1 MLQSGTLSKTID
13 DAVVDIILSEDLIEA
28 YMEINF
34 REDMIEIKQPEESIR
49 IPYEQLMDFIRESGI
64 SYGIIEENV
73 RALSEQSVP
82 TEALKIAEGIPVT
95 HGKDGYIHYHVQSI
109 ESSKL
114 IEDAQGNINFKEL
127 EWFTQVNIGDMLA
140 EKVLPIEGKDG
151 MDVQGNVIVATQGK
165 MPVFKYGKHVGETPD
180 GMTLMALQNGR
191 LEYFNDRLQIND
203 VLVIKSSVDTM
214 TGNIRFLGDV
224 IVHGDIK
231 AGFEVYCTGS
241 LEVMGIIEAANV
253 NVGKELVVKGG
264 IQGNA
269 RFLVEVGGNL
279 ICKFIENASIFAKGD
294 IITDFIVHSKV
305 NCGGTVTIKGK
316 KGLVVGGE
324 LHVKTELIADIIG
337 SYMGTRTLIEI
348 GLDPNKRERLE
359 SYREEKHTIKNRL
372 GVLRPSIDSG
382 KELLERGLM
391 DQVKKLTFMKVVQ
404 EYNHLVQN
412 LKAIDA
418 ETKQIE
424 QEIMSNTDGL
434 VVVKN
439 KIYPG
444 TQVRIGRFTRNIR
457 NEVGECRIF
466 ISEND
471 ILINRT

>member
-1 MLQSGTLSKTID
+1 MLQSGTLSKNID
-13 DAVVDIILSEDLIEA
+13 DAVVDIMLSEDLIEA

-34 REDMIEIKQPEESIR
+34 REDRLETNESEEAVQIS
-49 IPYEQLMDFIRESGI
+49 YEQLMAFIRESGI

-82 TEALKIAEGIPVT
+82 TEALQIAEGVPVV
-95 HGKDGYIHYHVQSI
+95 HGKDGYIHYHIQSV
-109 ESSKL
+109 ESSRL
-114 IEDAQGNINFKEL
+114 VEDEQGNINFKEL

-140 EKVLPIEGKDG
+140 EKVLPIEGIDG
-151 MDVQGNVIVATQGK
+151 MDVHGNVIPAIQGK
-165 MPVFKYGKHVGETPD
+165 MPVFKYGKNVGETPD
-180 GMTLMALQNGR
+180 GLTLMALQNGR

-241 LEVMGIIEAANV
+241 LEVMGVIEAANV

-269 RFLVEVGGNL
+269 RFLVEAGGNI
-279 ICKFIENASIFAKGD
+279 ICKFIENAAISAKGN

-305 NCGGTVTIKGK
+305 NCGDTITVKGK

-324 LHVKTELIADIIG
+324 LHVKTELTADIIG
-337 SYMGTRTLIEI
+337 SYMGTKTLIEI
-348 GLDPNKRERLE
+348 GLDPNKRERLD

-382 KELLERGLM
+382 KELLNRGLM

-404 EYNHLVQN
+404 EYNNLVQN
-412 LKAIDA
+412 LKAID
-418 ETKQIE
+418 EEMQQIE
-424 QEIMSNTDGL
+424 HEIMSNTDGL

-444 TQVRIGRFTRNIR
+444 SIIRIGRFTRNIR
-457 NEVGECRIF
+457 DEVGECRIF

-471 ILINRT
+471 ILVNRT